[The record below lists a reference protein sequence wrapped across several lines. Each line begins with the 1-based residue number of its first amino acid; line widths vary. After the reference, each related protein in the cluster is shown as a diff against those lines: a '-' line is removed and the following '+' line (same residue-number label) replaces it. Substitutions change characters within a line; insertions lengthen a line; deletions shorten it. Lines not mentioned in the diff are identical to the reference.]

1 MITLGFSLAG
11 LAVSLAVLAPN
22 LALVWAPPRDWSA
35 IRVTVPLPVSAL
47 ERVGQ
52 IGCLVL
58 PAISGTH
65 GHVDPWL
72 VLLVLL
78 VAIYHGLWVRYLLTG
93 RRTAQLYAPLG
104 PVPVPMAV
112 VPVLAFLVAAIWL
125 TTWPLAVAGALLAVG
140 HLTTAARTAHAL
152 ARER

>member
-1 MITLGFSLAG
+1 MFTPGFSLAG

-22 LALVWAPPRDWSA
+22 LALVWAPPRDRTA
-35 IRVTVPLPVSAL
+35 ITVKVPLPVSAL

-52 IGCLVL
+52 VGCLVL
-58 PAISGTH
+58 PAISGTR
-65 GHVDPWL
+65 GHVDAWL
-72 VLLVLL
+72 VLVVLL
-78 VAIYHGLWVRYLLTG
+78 VATYHGLWVRYLRTG
-93 RRTAQLYAPLG
+93 RRAAQLFAPLG

-125 TTWPLAVAGALLAVG
+125 STWPLAVASALLAVG
-140 HLTTAARTAHAL
+140 HVTTAARTAHAL